1 MSAEGA
7 PRMVDKNGE
16 ANKSGQKI
24 QKHTVRFGSD
34 LDLNVSGARLNM
46 QSAEMDLHANKH
58 QISGA
63 VLDNSCSKQTYAAG
77 ELTLAGDSTINMS
90 TTHLSQLINTPPNP
104 LAVKAGITTVC
115 AGSIITTQI
124 PGALNGVDTV
134 PTNSIIIAAGTINRK
149 CGAGGYNLNVVAGA
163 YNCTV
168 ATGPWAT
175 TVVAGAATLTVTAGA
190 MALSAAAGIMQL
202 TALTIKLN

>member
-1 MSAEGA
+1 MYDAE
-7 PRMVDKNGE
+7 
-16 ANKSGQKI
+16 I
-24 QKHTVRFGSD
+24 Q
-34 LDLNVSGARLNM
+34 A
-46 QSAEMDLHANKH
+46 
-58 QISGA
+58 
-63 VLDNSCSKQTYAAG
+63 
-77 ELTLAGDSTINMS
+77 
-90 TTHLSQLINTPPNP
+90 
-104 LAVKAGITTVC
+104 AVKAGITTVC